1 MSALVTVKQGHEPHM
16 MAYEAIESVF
26 IDDAKGKRIL
36 LKPNAGRKGPS
47 KSALCTNPEV
57 LRGLIRFFKDRE
69 AGQIFVGD
77 GALTGID
84 VWEALES
91 AGITEVCRE
100 EGAILVNLDDCD
112 PVDKAIPGGIMVNK
126 LRFSSLAFEAD
137 IVVSVPVIKTH
148 MYTGVTLSIKNM
160 KGCLLKREK
169 MILHRIDKPCP
180 DESKGRG
187 LDWGIADMASVLLP
201 DYAVL
206 DGTTCMEGFGPG
218 AGTQIDLDLVVASK
232 DPTAADYVGV
242 MLMGLP
248 GDAIAHLNLVQ
259 ERCGTAGL
267 NDIEVV
273 PKDFMKYS
281 KKFVPADLSTLPN
294 IYPNIGLIEKGT
306 CSACSA
312 AVMMFL
318 KTHGHNFEQE
328 NKFTLATGRDLS
340 LQDALREDVYLIGNC
355 TARNAGTKQYCKGCP
370 PIGSEILAFIRGE
383 EQEEEKN

>member
-1 MSALVTVKQGHEPHM
+1 MSALVTVKHGHEPHM

-26 IDDAKGKRIL
+26 LDDAKGKKIL
-36 LKPNAGRKGPS
+36 LKPNAGRKGPA
-47 KSALCTNPEV
+47 KSALCTNPEI
-57 LRGLIRFFKDRE
+57 LRGLIRFFKDKE
-69 AGQIFVGD
+69 ASQIFVGD
-77 GALTGID
+77 GALTGIN
-84 VWEALES
+84 VWEAMES
-91 AGITEVCRE
+91 AGITEVCEE

-112 PVDKAIPGGIMVNK
+112 PIDKIIPEGIMVDK

-160 KGCLLKREK
+160 KGCLLKKEK

-180 DESKGRG
+180 DESKGRC

-218 AGTQIDLDLVVASK
+218 AGTQIDLDVVVASK
-232 DPTAADYVGV
+232 DPTAADFIGV
-242 MLMGLP
+242 MLMGMP
-248 GDAIAHLNLVQ
+248 CDEIAHLNLVQ
-259 ERCGTAGL
+259 ERCGTAGI
-267 NDIEVV
+267 NDIKVV
-273 PKDFMKYS
+273 PEDFMKYS

-318 KTHGHNFEQE
+318 KTYGHQFDQE
-328 NKFTLATGRDLS
+328 HKFTLATGRDLCP
-340 LQDALREDVYLIGNC
+340 EDTIQENVYLIGNC
-355 TARNAGTKQYCKGCP
+355 TARNANGKKHCKGCP
-370 PIGSEILAFIRGE
+370 PIGSSILAFIKEG
-383 EQEEEKN
+383 

>member
-1 MSALVTVKQGHEPHM
+1 MSALVTVKHGHEPHM

-26 IDDAKGKRIL
+26 LDDAKGKKIL
-36 LKPNAGRKGPS
+36 LKPNAGRKGPA
-47 KSALCTNPEV
+47 KSALCTNPEI
-57 LRGLIRFFKDRE
+57 LRGLIRFFKDKE

-84 VWEALES
+84 VWEAMES
-91 AGITEVCRE
+91 AGITEVCEE

-112 PVDKAIPGGIMVNK
+112 PIDKLIPEGIMVDK

-160 KGCLLKREK
+160 KGCLLKKEK

-180 DESKGRG
+180 DESKGRC

-218 AGTQIDLDLVVASK
+218 AGTQIDLDVVVASK
-232 DPTAADYVGV
+232 DPTAADFIGV
-242 MLMGLP
+242 MLMGMP
-248 GDAIAHLNLVQ
+248 YDRIAHLNLVQ
-259 ERCGTAGL
+259 ERCGTAGI
-267 NDIEVV
+267 NDIKVV
-273 PKDFMKYS
+273 PEDFMKYS
-281 KKFVPADLSTLPN
+281 KKFVPADLSALPN

-318 KTHGHNFEQE
+318 KTYGHQFDQE
-328 NKFTLATGRDLS
+328 HKLILATGRNLCPEDTV
-340 LQDALREDVYLIGNC
+340 RENVYLVGNC
-355 TARNAGTKQYCKGCP
+355 TARNANGKKYCKGCP
-370 PIGSEILAFIRGE
+370 PIGSSILAFIKEG
-383 EQEEEKN
+383 